1 MDIGRIVQ
9 MIINTVLRK
18 VINGAVNKGFGMFAR
33 RGRSGNAT
41 EPQDSALPD
50 DAAQAAKRARQAA
63 NLAKRLR

>member
-1 MDIGRIVQ
+1 MDIGRIIQ

-18 VINGAVNKGFGMFAR
+18 LINGAVNKGFGMFAR
-33 RGRSGNAT
+33 RGRSADAGT
-41 EPQDSALPD
+41 PEDQTVSA

>member
-1 MDIGRIVQ
+1 MDMGRVLQ

-33 RGRSGNAT
+33 RGRAGDAMT
-41 EPQDSALPD
+41 PQDHAQSD